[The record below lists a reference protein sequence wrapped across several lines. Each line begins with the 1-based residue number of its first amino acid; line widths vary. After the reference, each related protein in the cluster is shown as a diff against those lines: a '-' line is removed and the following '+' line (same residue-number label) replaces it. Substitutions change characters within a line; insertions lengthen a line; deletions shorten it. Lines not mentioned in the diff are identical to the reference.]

1 MTWTTPVTSP
11 PPSYVSVVG
20 VVDAKHTAL
29 PSAVVAH
36 GMVVPEPLLSPAHAA
51 ESAPVPGSLPP
62 APVVLLAEVLL
73 VLLAPVLLVLLAP
86 VPLAEVLLVL
96 LAEVLLAPVLL
107 ALPAPTP
114 LVVPLP
120 ALVTPGSPPPDAA
133 APPVPSSPSDD
144 EQAIHPQAKKPS
156 ITKERFELM

>member
-1 MTWTTPVTSP
+1 M
-11 PPSYVSVVG
+11 
-20 VVDAKHTAL
+20 

-36 GMVVPEPLLSPAHAA
+36 GMVVPEPLLSPAHAG
-51 ESAPVPGSLPP
+51 ESDPVPGSLPP

-73 VLLAPVLLVLLAP
+73 VLLALPAPAPLVLLAP
-86 VPLAEVLLVL
+86 VLLAEVLLVL
-96 LAEVLLAPVLL
+96 LAEVLLAPALL
-107 ALPAPTP
+107 ALPAPAP
-114 LVVPLP
+114 LVAPLP

-144 EQAIHPQAKKPS
+144 EQAIHPQARKPS